1 MSERPLDSLPLGKDI
16 DYDVPYDPTL
26 LCSIA
31 REPGRVAL
39 GLRERLPFYGADIW
53 TAYEL
58 SWLDMRGKPLVA
70 CAEIRVPADSANIV
84 ESKSLKL
91 YFNSLNQHRFADVE
105 SVRAT
110 VARDLTPC
118 LGVEPEVELLLPPQW
133 APIDDAGRCGE
144 CIDHLDIAIEHY
156 QPAPDLLRTRS
167 AEVVSEVLVSHLL
180 RSRCPVTGQPDW
192 AAIRIDYT
200 GPALD
205 KAALLAYIVSFRLHQ
220 DFHEQCVERIFVDLQ
235 RVCAPQRLSVYARY
249 LRRGGIDINPYRSSV
264 DEAPPRWR
272 GFRQ

>member
-1 MSERPLDSLPLGKDI
+1 MSELPLGKNV
-16 DYDVPYDPTL
+16 DYDVPYNPKL
-26 LCSIA
+26 LCPIA
-31 REPGRVAL
+31 REPGRAAL
-39 GLRERLPFYGADIW
+39 GLRECLPFYGADIW

-70 CAEIRVPADSANIV
+70 CAEIRVPADSPNIV

-110 VARDLTPC
+110 VVRDLTPC
-118 LGVEPEVELLLPPQW
+118 LGVEPSVELLLPPQW
-133 APIDDAGRCGE
+133 ARIDDAGPGGE

-156 QPAPDLLRTRS
+156 QPAPDLLRTCS
-167 AEVVSEVLVSHLL
+167 KEVVSETLVSHLL

-200 GPALD
+200 GAALD

-220 DFHEQCVERIFVDLQ
+220 DFHEHCVERIFVDLQ

-264 DEAPPRWR
+264 NEAPPRWR